1 MQPDETKWTQ
11 KGKKW
16 DSSYEG
22 WKSESWTHSHDT
34 EWTQKDKKW
43 KGGSSGMDLD
53 ASASAASASASA
65 AVVDRVRIDPEQ
77 PFDGAGGHAIDA
89 DATRL
94 LHMCGFCKDAYPV
107 ASWIAY
113 VKVEEPHDFMEI
125 GDTVMQKALS
135 TIHKED
141 TVPINQFQ
149 TGQHIRPI
157 CAKCKG
163 GLDGKVR
170 DYIKNGK
177 VTALWLR
184 KARAS
189 KGRGQ
194 GIAHAEFILKMH
206 EDRIGEECAV
216 KASKVYETML
226 ASKRVRAANDFV
238 YELGAH
244 DNPFLWVV
252 YTCTDDKC
260 LVAPTKSNNWLRC
273 RRNQHDDTED
283 METDGQKFGYWL
295 CGVCIEPWAWRKGA
309 SKRLVILGE
318 ATEEKGFS
326 SYKYGYFGEQD
337 NTIDAK
343 VAFLQTARILKTVGD
358 EPLTTKRLMDCIETI
373 NCSVEKKFAKGVKEV
388 RMVQGREV
396 SQADL
401 DYRNIRLVC
410 SHPSLSMVATGKAI
424 QVIDLKLC
432 DKTIEPLTKKE
443 FNFYL
448 DVCASALNIEDM
460 WPKAPT
466 HKVAKQS
473 ILESEG
479 FALGRTFLAKASL

>member
-1 MQPDETKWTQ
+1 
-11 KGKKW
+11 
-16 DSSYEG
+16 
-22 WKSESWTHSHDT
+22 
-34 EWTQKDKKW
+34 
-43 KGGSSGMDLD
+43 
-53 ASASAASASASA
+53 
-65 AVVDRVRIDPEQ
+65 
-77 PFDGAGGHAIDA
+77 
-89 DATRL
+89 
-94 LHMCGFCKDAYPV
+94 
-107 ASWIAY
+107 
-113 VKVEEPHDFMEI
+113 
-125 GDTVMQKALS
+125 
-135 TIHKED
+135 
-141 TVPINQFQ
+141 
-149 TGQHIRPI
+149 
-157 CAKCKG
+157 
-163 GLDGKVR
+163 
-170 DYIKNGK
+170 
-177 VTALWLR
+177 
-184 KARAS
+184 
-189 KGRGQ
+189 
-194 GIAHAEFILKMH
+194 
-206 EDRIGEECAV
+206 
-216 KASKVYETML
+216 
-226 ASKRVRAANDFV
+226 
-238 YELGAH
+238 
-244 DNPFLWVV
+244 
-252 YTCTDDKC
+252 
-260 LVAPTKSNNWLRC
+260 
-273 RRNQHDDTED
+273 
-283 METDGQKFGYWL
+283 METDGQRFGYWL

-337 NTIDAK
+337 KTIDAK
-343 VAFLQTARILKTVGD
+343 VAFLQTARMLKTIGD

-401 DYRNIRLVC
+401 DYRKIRLVC

-479 FALGRTFLAKASL
+479 FALGRTFLAKANL